1 MTHFRCRQNPCFQRF
16 ETVLL
21 VALLLA
27 FVPLIAADA
36 EIAAID
42 RAKALL
48 ASRGRIVAAVI
59 VIEEWPPRGSPS
71 PEAFARNGTIFVKSG
86 GNILRAAV
94 RSTVFDVV
102 LASLLLHEHAHLLG
116 ADERQA
122 LQVELDWLMSEHARD
137 DWIQATRTS
146 ISREE
151 RKRASPR

>member
-1 MTHFRCRQNPCFQRF
+1 MRTPALLATLTF
-16 ETVLL
+16 E
-21 VALLLA
+21 LLLA

-59 VIEEWPPRGSPS
+59 VIDEWPRGAPS
-71 PEAFARNGTIFVKSG
+71 PEAFALNGTIFVKSG

-94 RSTVFDVV
+94 RSTVFNVV

-122 LQVELDWLMSEHARD
+122 LQVELDWLMSEKAGD
-137 DWIQATRTS
+137 DVIQAARSS
-146 ISREE
+146 IRLEE
-151 RKRASPR
+151 RKRAKAWASSPESR

>member
-1 MTHFRCRQNPCFQRF
+1 MPTPALLATLTF
-16 ETVLL
+16 E
-21 VALLLA
+21 LLLA

-59 VIEEWPPRGSPS
+59 VIEEWPSGAPS
-71 PEAFARNGTIFVKSG
+71 PEAFAVNGTIFVKSG

-94 RSTVFDVV
+94 RSTVFNVV

-116 ADERQA
+116 ADEHQA
-122 LQVELDWLMSEHARD
+122 LQVELDWLMSENAGD
-137 DWIQATRTS
+137 DVIQAARSS
-146 ISREE
+146 IRLEE
-151 RKRASPR
+151 RKRAKALASSPESK

>member
-16 ETVLL
+16 EPALL

-48 ASRGRIVAAVI
+48 ASRGHIVAAVI
-59 VIEEWPPRGSPS
+59 VIEQWPSGAPS
-71 PEAFARNGTIFVKSG
+71 PEAFAVNGTIYVKRG

-94 RSTVFDVV
+94 RSTLFNVV
-102 LASLLLHEHAHLLG
+102 LASLLLHEHAHLRG
-116 ADERQA
+116 ADELQA
-122 LQVELDWLMSEHARD
+122 LQVELDWLMSERAGD
-137 DWIQATRTS
+137 DVIQATRTS

-151 RKRASPR
+151 RKRALPR

>member
-1 MTHFRCRQNPCFQRF
+1 MRTPALLAILTF
-16 ETVLL
+16 E
-21 VALLLA
+21 LLLA

-36 EIAAID
+36 EVAAID

-59 VIEEWPPRGSPS
+59 VIEEWPSGAPS
-71 PEAFARNGTIFVKSG
+71 PEAFALNGTIFVKSG

-94 RSTVFDVV
+94 RSTVFNVV

-122 LQVELDWLMSEHARD
+122 LQVELDWLISEKASD
-137 DWIQATRTS
+137 DVIQAARAS
-146 ISREE
+146 INREE

>member
-1 MTHFRCRQNPCFQRF
+1 MRTPALLATLTF
-16 ETVLL
+16 E
-21 VALLLA
+21 LLLA
-27 FVPLIAADA
+27 FVPLIAADV

-48 ASRGRIVAAVI
+48 ATRGRIVAAVI
-59 VIEEWPPRGSPS
+59 VIDEWPSGAPS
-71 PEAFARNGTIFVKSG
+71 PEAFALNGTIFVKSG

-94 RSTVFDVV
+94 RSTVFNVV

-116 ADERQA
+116 ADEHQA
-122 LQVELDWLMSEHARD
+122 LQVELDWLVSENAGD
-137 DWIQATRTS
+137 DVIQAARTS